1 VSFLDALHSPQR
13 NDHPHLVQP
22 NPKPQTKPNPRNPN
36 PNPTSTP
43 NQTSPPQP
51 QPQTQGD
58 DYILYCHPSKQKVPR
73 SDRLRGWYHEVL
85 RRAREEG
92 TVVGVSTLFDSYFEG
107 GR

>member
-1 VSFLDALHSPQR
+1 MGGWLAFCLETALVRPLLKPPSPASSPSPPPPH
-13 NDHPHLVQP
+13 NAPETTTPPHP
-22 NPKPQTKPNPRNPN
+22 PKP
-36 PNPTSTP
+36 TP
-43 NQTSPPQP
+43 PPHP
-51 QPQTQGD
+51 QGD

-92 TVVGVSTLFDSYFEG
+92 TVVGLSTLFDSYFEG